1 MTDPKYQSLQHGGLE
16 VVPDSALE
24 VVSAEGNSESYPDH
38 NTNNKYTET
47 YKPPLF
53 ADAPQ
58 TYSEGPQAYS
68 EAPQAVERHAE
79 KSTFEG
85 STDDTMTMD
94 AKRARRR
101 KWIVGGIILGIIV
114 VVAVV
119 LGAVLG
125 TVLPAKGSNAT
136 VTPNNSTQTSQY
148 IVAKNQTGIASAML
162 ADGSNTL
169 LTYFQSSANND
180 ILEKTYNGTWSAGPW
195 ETGYASVVVTDAG
208 ARTPIAA
215 ISYPDRGRV
224 FRQVFYTDTNG
235 NLKQTNKSSTDTA
248 WSNSSI
254 LTSIQVGTGDWSTAG
269 IAACWL
275 SHGMGA
281 TYKTSNGS
289 TQTYGGIRLYYGAV
303 DGLIHELG
311 WAFDTAHSWDKWY
324 VFNGSDANA
333 GVGCAIHDAI
343 VNVYMRNTTT
353 SALQQWWF
361 DYDHP
366 EENWNIGPSYQGI
379 STTSS
384 IAASNDNSSVEL
396 VYFQAPDLSIRSL
409 SNAISGNTSTFTTP
423 AGKHGLMPNGYRLST
438 TWVGKNGTTA
448 LLSQR
453 TDLGIDVVQYKGSD
467 QQVSANQIPKMD

>member
-1 MTDPKYQSLQHGGLE
+1 
-16 VVPDSALE
+16 
-24 VVSAEGNSESYPDH
+24 
-38 NTNNKYTET
+38 
-47 YKPPLF
+47 
-53 ADAPQ
+53 
-58 TYSEGPQAYS
+58 
-68 EAPQAVERHAE
+68 
-79 KSTFEG
+79 
-85 STDDTMTMD
+85 MTMD

>member
-1 MTDPKYQSLQHGGLE
+1 MTDPKYQPLQHGGLE

-24 VVSAEGNSESYPDH
+24 VVSAEGNRSESYPEAYTSAVSHPKAFASADQHH
-38 NTNNKYTET
+38 NTNNNYTET

-58 TYSEGPQAYS
+58 TYSEGPQTYS
-68 EAPQAVERHAE
+68 EAPQVIERHAE
-79 KSTFEG
+79 KRTFEG
-85 STDDTMTMD
+85 STDDKIVVD
-94 AKRARRR
+94 DKRARRR
-101 KWIVGGIILGIIV
+101 KWIIGGIILGIIA

-125 TVLPAKGSNAT
+125 TVLPAKDSNT
-136 VTPNNSTQTSQY
+136 TGTLNNSTQTNQY
-148 IVAKNQTGIASAML
+148 IVAKNQTGIASAIL

-169 LTYFQSSANND
+169 LTYFQSSTNND

-195 ETGYASVVVTDAG
+195 KTGYASVVATDAG

-215 ISYPDRGRV
+215 ISYPDRGQV
-224 FRQVFYTDTNG
+224 FRQVFYTDTSG
-235 NLKQTNKSSTDTA
+235 NLKQTNKSSTDAA

-254 LTSIQVGTGDWSTAG
+254 LTSIQVGTGD
-269 IAACWL
+269 C
-275 SHGMGA
+275 
-281 TYKTSNGS
+281 NGS

-311 WAFDTAHSWDKWY
+311 WAFATAHSWDKWY
-324 VFNGSDANA
+324 IFNGSDANA

-366 EENWNIGPSYQGI
+366 EENWNMGPSYQGI

-384 IAASNDNSSVEL
+384 IAASNNNSSVEL
-396 VYFQAPDLSIRSL
+396 VYFQAPDLSIRSM
-409 SNAISGNTSTFTTP
+409 SNTISGNASTFATST
-423 AGKHGLMPNGYRLST
+423 GKHGLMPNGYRLST
-438 TWVGKNGTTA
+438 TWMGKNGTTA

-453 TDLGIDVVQYKGSD
+453 ADLGIDVVQYKGSD
-467 QQVSANQIPKMD
+467 QQVSANQIPKTD